1 MIFIKGGEEMDNFS
15 QEKWMERC
23 RLFERNKRGL
33 GFDVIFRISEDG
45 KGKIKFR
52 NLEDRYINTLGALAC
67 EVIHGTMLVFRDM
80 VTPATYAREEDRQAQ
95 AALHAA
101 ELRNIERYVQV
112 MLDEGID
119 KALDVFATKQVL
131 IQFAYDAAHMSYEGG
146 QWVSPCG
153 DPYKDGVFVDR
164 DTGKQYFSYYSPV
177 WELLL
182 DDGAAT
188 RESGRA

>member
-1 MIFIKGGEEMDNFS
+1 MDNFS

-101 ELRNIERYVQV
+101 ELRNIEWV
-112 MLDEGID
+112 
-119 KALDVFATKQVL
+119 KQVL